1 MKEILEAIAEEME
14 MTNEERDYELD
25 RKIGHSNDEELYEL
39 VREFGY

>member
-1 MKEILEAIAEEME
+1 MKELLEAIAEEME

-25 RKIGHSNDEELYEL
+25 LYEL